1 MKEILDDITFCEECP
16 YHGEPNGCNRKEGEC
31 KAYNAYLELQAENG
45 ELHAQLAN
53 AVVMPCKSWDNVY
66 CLRYTEK
73 GYRIEEKIVKEIAFS
88 NGNMEIRTFCGM
100 FSYEKWTFGDDCFT
114 DYNEAVAHRVKG
126 GKQ

>member
-1 MKEILDDITFCEECP
+1 MTEIKTYDEMNGKICGLLRFNGDNVSLYAAQRITELET
-16 YHGEPNGCNRKEGEC
+16 E
-31 KAYNAYLELQAENG
+31 NADLSARLE
-45 ELHAQLAN
+45 N
-53 AVVMPCKSWDNVY
+53 AVKLPCKSWDNVY